1 MIITNI
7 ADIIFRKF
15 YFEGGIF
22 VSIEQISNAGMQQH
36 INNIK
41 SSSSE
46 NTISDRTTFARK
58 EATEK
63 NENEARFKP
72 SEKQIQEAV
81 DSTNREFEKL
91 KTNLRFSVHKQTK
104 QIMVKIIDS
113 NTQEVIKEL
122 PPEKLLDMVAS
133 MMERAGLIVDRRG

>member
-1 MIITNI
+1 M
-7 ADIIFRKF
+7 
-15 YFEGGIF
+15 
-22 VSIEQISNAGMQQH
+22 SIEQIGNAGMQQH

-46 NTISDRTTFARK
+46 NTISDRTTVARK
-58 EATEK
+58 EATE
-63 NENEARFKP
+63 NRENEARFKP

-91 KTNLRFSVHKQTK
+91 QTNLRFSVHKQTK

-113 NTQEVIKEL
+113 NAQEVIKEL

>member
-22 VSIEQISNAGMQQH
+22 VSIEQIGNAGMQQH

-46 NTISDRTTFARK
+46 NTISDRTTVARK
-58 EATEK
+58 EATE
-63 NENEARFKP
+63 NRENEARFKP

-91 KTNLRFSVHKQTK
+91 QTNLRFSVHKQTK

>member
-1 MIITNI
+1 M
-7 ADIIFRKF
+7 
-15 YFEGGIF
+15 
-22 VSIEQISNAGMQQH
+22 SIEQIGNAGMQQH

-46 NTISDRTTFARK
+46 NTISDRTTVARK
-58 EATEK
+58 EATE
-63 NENEARFKP
+63 NREEEARFKP

-91 KTNLRFSVHKQTK
+91 QTNLRFSVHKQTK

>member
-22 VSIEQISNAGMQQH
+22 VSIEQIGNAWMQQH
-36 INNIK
+36 TNNIK

-46 NTISDRTTFARK
+46 NTISDRTTVARK
-58 EATEK
+58 EATE
-63 NENEARFKP
+63 NRENEARFKP

-91 KTNLRFSVHKQTK
+91 QTNLRFSVHKQTK

>member
-1 MIITNI
+1 M
-7 ADIIFRKF
+7 
-15 YFEGGIF
+15 
-22 VSIEQISNAGMQQH
+22 SIEQIGSAGMQQH

-46 NTISDRTTFARK
+46 NTISDKTAVARK
-58 EATEK
+58 EATENREK
-63 NENEARFKP
+63 EARFKP

-81 DSTNREFEKL
+81 DSTNKEFEKL
-91 KTNLRFSVHKQTK
+91 QTNLRFSIHKQTK

>member
-1 MIITNI
+1 M
-7 ADIIFRKF
+7 
-15 YFEGGIF
+15 
-22 VSIEQISNAGMQQH
+22 SIEQIGNAGMQQH

-46 NTISDRTTFARK
+46 NTISDRTTVARK
-58 EATEK
+58 EATE
-63 NENEARFKP
+63 NRENEARFKP

-91 KTNLRFSVHKQTK
+91 QTNLRFSVHKQTK